1 MGIVQQN
8 GQASSWTSPSAW
20 RYKAGPHLRNQ
31 EFSPGTHDLSN
42 TCGQKDLDL
51 RNEKPG
57 FKYFDMLYDLRMRTT
72 PQAKNH
78 NPLSHSVVREC
89 EKHEQEHE
97 EGTWKEH
104 KLTGTFPYF
113 HSAE

>member
-1 MGIVQQN
+1 MSHQDYDQD
-8 GQASSWTSPSAW
+8 
-20 RYKAGPHLRNQ
+20 
-31 EFSPGTHDLSN
+31 FSPGTHDLSN